1 MADSFDGKVAVV
13 TGGSS
18 GIGMAAAAILAERG
32 ASVTLS
38 GLEQTEAERAVS
50 ALERLGRVRGIVAD
64 VVDES
69 AVADV
74 VDQSARA
81 DGGLDVLVT
90 AAGIQ
95 RYGTATD
102 TTLAEWE
109 EVQAVN
115 LRGTFLTIKH
125 ALPHLRR
132 RRTSSIVLVSSVQ
145 AFVSQASVVSYA
157 ASKGGI
163 NSLMRAVAIDEAV
176 HGVRVNAVCPGS
188 VDTPMLRAAARRFS
202 DGTKSGVTS
211 LLEAW
216 GRAHPLGRLA
226 APEEVAE
233 VIAFLASDRAS
244 FITGVSLPVDG
255 GLLAGNPVGLP
266 E

>member
-1 MADSFDGKVAVV
+1 VDTSLAGKVAVV

-18 GIGMAAAAILAERG
+18 GIGLATAAILAESG

-38 GLEQTEAERAVS
+38 GLEQLEVERAVAS
-50 ALERLGRVRGIVAD
+50 LDAVGSVRGIVAD
-64 VVDES
+64 VSDES
-69 AVADV
+69 AVADM
-74 VDQSARA
+74 VDQVARE
-81 DGGLDVLVT
+81 GRGLDVLVT

-102 TTLAEWE
+102 TTLSEWD

-115 LRGTFLTIKH
+115 LRGTFLAIKH

-132 RRTSSIVLVSSVQ
+132 RGASSIVLVSSVQ

-157 ASKGGI
+157 ASKGGL
-163 NSLMRAVAIDEAV
+163 NSLMRAIAIDEAP

-202 DGTKSGVTS
+202 DGTDSGVS
-211 LLEAW
+211 SVLEAW

-226 APEEVAE
+226 KPSEVAE
-233 VIAFLASDRAS
+233 VIAFLAGDRAS
-244 FITGVSLPVDG
+244 FVTGVSLPVDG